1 VSVPTRPV
9 AARLRSP
16 ASATRGDA
24 RVPTSERPLRRFERS
39 LLRSESGQT
48 LVEYSLILVL
58 VALVCFAALGVIGGT
73 VKDFLQSMAMQV

>member
-1 VSVPTRPV
+1 
-9 AARLRSP
+9 
-16 ASATRGDA
+16 
-24 RVPTSERPLRRFERS
+24 LRRFERS